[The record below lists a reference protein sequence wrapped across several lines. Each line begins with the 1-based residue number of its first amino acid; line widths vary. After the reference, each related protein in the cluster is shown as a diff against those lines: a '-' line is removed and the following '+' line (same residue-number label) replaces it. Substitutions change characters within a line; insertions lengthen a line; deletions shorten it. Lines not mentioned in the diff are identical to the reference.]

1 MNITGKL
8 LTIIVSTLVLSV
20 FAAACG
26 SDTPAVEEPAEET
39 KVRPDGGERSRG
51 VDPARPDP
59 GAAYSRADRGAP
71 YSRADRG
78 APGGYR
84 QRDGPHRQRAPGA
97 RADRGVQL
105 DQLGAAHAGGAARRR
120 RAHRLLD
127 LHLHQ
132 LHSNAALPE
141 DWHDKYADLGLT
153 IIGVHTPEFEF
164 EKKKENVIDAVA
176 EYGLEYPVVQDNDFG
191 TWRAFENRYWPA
203 KYLIDKDGYIRYSH
217 FGEGAY
223 QETEEKIRELLM
235 ETASGVEEISLDI
248 RPSPEVD
255 AAVYAAS
262 GSATSLT
269 RELYAGYERNY
280 GSLQFG
286 PAPPYVLPDVHPE
299 YYTQPDGVA
308 EYMDPGEHNNHFLY
322 LQGMWRNGRES
333 LRHARVTTNYE
344 DYMALRFYGNSAN
357 VVLSPEGDEPYE
369 IRVTLDDKPVAE
381 EYKGADIMY
390 DDEGNSYV
398 RVDEPRMYRLVS
410 TPTYSGHDMKLS
422 SNSDAFSVFAFTFGA
437 YTDGS

>member
-1 MNITGKL
+1 MKTTGKL
-8 LTIIVSTLVLSV
+8 FLIIATTLALSL
-20 FAAACG
+20 FAAACEG
-26 SDTPAVEEPAEET
+26 DTPTTEEPAEET
-39 KVRPDGGERSRG
+39 KTQMEEPAEPEATPEPPTPEPTETPPEEAAASSGRMGNEPLAPELEQVFSWINSEPLTLEGLRG
-51 VDPARPDP
+51 NVVLIDFWTYTCINCIRTL
-59 GAAYSRADRGAP
+59 P
-71 YSRADRG
+71 Y
-78 APGGYR
+78 
-84 QRDGPHRQRAPGA
+84 
-97 RADRGVQL
+97 L
-105 DQLGAAHAGGAARRR
+105 K
-120 RAHRLLD
+120 
-127 LHLHQ
+127 
-132 LHSNAALPE
+132 

-153 IIGVHTPEFEF
+153 IIGVHTPEFDF
-164 EKKKENVIDAVA
+164 EKKRENVIDAVA
-176 EYGLEYPVVQDNDFG
+176 EYGLEYPIVQDNDFG
-191 TWRAFENRYWPA
+191 TWRAYSNRYWPA
-203 KYLIDKDGYIRYSH
+203 KYLVDKDGYVRYTH

-235 ETASGVEEISLDI
+235 ETAQGVEEISLDV

-255 AAVYAAS
+255 PAVYAAS
-262 GSATSLT
+262 GAATSLT

-299 YYTQPDGVA
+299 YYTQPDAVS
-308 EYMDPGEHNNHFLY
+308 EYMDPGEYHNHFLY
-322 LQGMWRNGRES
+322 LQGMWRNGKES
-333 LRHARVTTNYE
+333 LRHARETTNFE

-357 VVLSPEGDEPYE
+357 VVVSPEGDEPYD
-369 IRVTLDDKPVAE
+369 IRITLDDMPVAE

-410 TPTYSGHDMKLS
+410 SSKYEGHELRLS

>member
-39 KVRPDGGERSRG
+39 KYAPMEESVPEESTQ
-51 VDPARPDP
+51 PDP
-59 GAAYSRADRGAP
+59 TPEPPTPEPTEAP
-71 YSRADRG
+71 PTPEPTE
-78 APGGYR
+78 AP
-84 QRDGPHRQRAPGA
+84 
-97 RADRGVQL
+97 
-105 DQLGAAHAGGAARRR
+105 
-120 RAHRLLD
+120 
-127 LHLHQ
+127 
-132 LHSNAALPE
+132 PE
-141 DWHDKYADLGLT
+141 DTANGTGRIGNEPLAPELTGVFSWINSEPLTLEELRGDVVLIDFWTYTCINCIRTLPYLRDWHEKYADLGLT
-153 IIGVHTPEFEF
+153 IIGVHTPEFDF

-176 EYGLEYPVVQDNDFG
+176 EYGLKYPVVQDNDFG

-203 KYLIDKDGYIRYSH
+203 KYLIDKDGYIRYTH

-235 ETASGVEEISLDI
+235 ETSSGVEEISLDVK
-248 RPSPEVD
+248 PAPEVHT
-255 AAVYAAS
+255 AAYSAS

-322 LQGMWRNGRES
+322 LQGMWRNGKES

>member
-8 LTIIVSTLVLSV
+8 LSVIVSTLALFL

-26 SDTPAVEEPAEET
+26 SDTPAAVEEPVEDTTVSQVEET
-39 KVRPDGGERSRG
+39 V
-51 VDPARPDP
+51 PADTPEP
-59 GAAYSRADRGAP
+59 PTPEPPTPEPTEAP
-71 YSRADRG
+71 
-78 APGGYR
+78 
-84 QRDGPHRQRAPGA
+84 
-97 RADRGVQL
+97 
-105 DQLGAAHAGGAARRR
+105 
-120 RAHRLLD
+120 
-127 LHLHQ
+127 
-132 LHSNAALPE
+132 PE
-141 DWHDKYADLGLT
+141 DTANGTGRTGNEPLAPELTGVFSWINSEPLTLEELRGDVVLIDFWTYTCINCIRTLPYLKDWHEKYADLGLT

-176 EYGLEYPVVQDNDFG
+176 EYGLKYPVVQDNDFG
-191 TWRAFENRYWPA
+191 TWRAYSNRYWPA
-203 KYLIDKDGYIRYSH
+203 KYLIDKDGYIRYTH

-235 ETASGVEEISLDI
+235 ETSSGVEEISLDVK
-248 RPSPEVD
+248 PAPEVD
-255 AAVYAAS
+255 AAAYAAS
-262 GSATSLT
+262 GVETSPT

-286 PAPPYVLPDVHPE
+286 PAPPYLLPDVHPE

-308 EYMDPGEHNNHFLY
+308 EYMDPGEHHNHFLY

-333 LRHARVTTNYE
+333 LKHARVTTGYE
-344 DYMALRFYGNSAN
+344 DYMALRFYATSAN
-357 VVLSPEGDEPYE
+357 VVVSPEGDEPYD
-369 IRVTLDDKPVAE
+369 IRVTLDDMPVTE

-410 TPTYSGHDMKLS
+410 APTYAGHDLKLS